1 MTKRILHRL
10 TTRPTDRVNNETL
23 YRAAC
28 SCGWEGADLH
38 ALEEFAE
45 HEGIVVHLPTVLPDS
60 IRR

>member
-10 TTRPTDRVNNETL
+10 TTKPIDRVNGETV

-28 SCGWEGADLH
+28 SCGWEGSDLH
-38 ALEEFAE
+38 ELEEFAE
-45 HEGIVVHLPTVLPDS
+45 HEGIVVHLETVPLDS

>member
-1 MTKRILHRL
+1 MAKRILHRL
-10 TTRPTDRVNNETL
+10 TTRTSDRVNNKTL

-38 ALEEFAE
+38 ELEEFAE
-45 HEGIVVHLPTVLPDS
+45 HEGIAVHLPTVPLDS